1 MFWSNQQNANSSRF
15 RQLCEDRNW
24 RAVLQWSPTSQW
36 KAWWTIWQ
44 GIVWWNCMH
53 YFFHLWFSECFQL
66 YNYEVAETFFLCK
79 NTSQYVELEFG
90 AHGEHLVLFLNGRRN
105 DIMKMLPLNYSA
117 SIGKY
122 ILQLPTAEF
131 FFFVKSEFFKAMRR

>member
-1 MFWSNQQNANSSRF
+1 MRIEIDAPFYNDPPPPNGKPG
-15 RQLCEDRNW
+15 EPYDRVW
-24 RAVLQWSPTSQW
+24 FDE
-36 KAWWTIWQ
+36 
-44 GIVWWNCMH
+44 IVCIIF
-53 YFFHLWFSECFQL
+53 YTLFSECFQL

-122 ILQLPTAEF
+122 ILPLLQNF
-131 FFFVKSEFFKAMRR
+131 SFS

>member
-1 MFWSNQQNANSSRF
+1 MIPHLPMESLVNHMTGYGLMELYALLLFETWF
-15 RQLCEDRNW
+15 R
-24 RAVLQWSPTSQW
+24 
-36 KAWWTIWQ
+36 
-44 GIVWWNCMH
+44 
-53 YFFHLWFSECFQL
+53 ECFQL

-105 DIMKMLPLNYSA
+105 DIMKMLPLNYTA

-122 ILQLPTAEF
+122 ILQLL
-131 FFFVKSEFFKAMRR
+131 